1 MIDLIGS
8 NEMQHTFPPSF
19 STLEMTDLI
28 GSNEMQHTFFFCQ
41 EKCNTLYPVN
51 RQTSI

>member
-28 GSNEMQHTFFFCQ
+28 GSNEMQHTFFFV
-41 EKCNTLYPVN
+41 KRNATHFTP
-51 RQTSI
+51 